1 MVKEPSSPGFR
12 ESPEEELEQESV
24 RKGFITCPK
33 CGNRIEPDAEK
44 CYCGWKNPLVQEGW
58 I

>member
-1 MVKEPSSPGFR
+1 MVENLL
-12 ESPEEELEQESV
+12 EETV

-33 CGNRIEPDAEK
+33 CGNRIEPDAYA
-44 CYCGWKNPLVQEGW
+44 CCCGWQNPLVKEGW